1 MESPGGKTMK
11 FRALL
16 GAAICLCLIS
26 DANAQFGSLIKG
38 MKDIAKPTDN
48 NKSQSTKEN
57 AANPDASKNA
67 LAPFTGPKKRLAVM
81 DVEIKVGAQP
91 GTMQPVMPQQQ
102 NPSSISTT
110 AVDIPLPPDFGQGLT
125 EMLTTA
131 LFNTN
136 RFILLERKAMGD
148 IQAELQLAA
157 TGVMNPDTGGK
168 PGNLLGAQIMI
179 RGAVTEYKYK
189 RDQTNA
195 RNNLIKGVDLHRT
208 ATNAS
213 LALDIRIFDAATGQI
228 LDSVRADG
236 RANSSQNEVTVDV
249 TKDAKVGK
257 ASFSSSPM
265 GAAAREAIE
274 KAVSFICER
283 MASRPWEGAIADL
296 ETENDKVLLLYLNA
310 GSRTGIRVG
319 DTFEILRPGR
329 PIINPDT
336 KVVIGR
342 TRDTILGQ
350 CKVDTVSEEIS
361 TALPI
366 QGDHFQKGDM
376 IRIASGA
383 AK

>member
-1 MESPGGKTMK
+1 
-11 FRALL
+11 
-16 GAAICLCLIS
+16 
-26 DANAQFGSLIKG
+26 
-38 MKDIAKPTDN
+38 
-48 NKSQSTKEN
+48 
-57 AANPDASKNA
+57 
-67 LAPFTGPKKRLAVM
+67 
-81 DVEIKVGAQP
+81 
-91 GTMQPVMPQQQ
+91 
-102 NPSSISTT
+102 
-110 AVDIPLPPDFGQGLT
+110 
-125 EMLTTA
+125 
-131 LFNTN
+131 
-136 RFILLERKAMGD
+136 
-148 IQAELQLAA
+148 
-157 TGVMNPDTGGK
+157 MNPDTGGK